1 MRAAV
6 FKGPGQK
13 LSIERVDDPVPGRGE
28 VVLKVG
34 RCGICGTDLHMTEG
48 HGVTYPSG
56 TVPGHEVAGEVVD
69 VGPGVDRLK
78 VGDRIAAMP
87 LIGCGRCASCV
98 AGTPRWCKDVRFTA
112 SGYAE
117 YALAGQSEAV
127 ELPAGLSF
135 ADGALV
141 EPLAVGL
148 HGVLMAG
155 FAPDARVLVMGAGP
169 IGLAVTYWARR
180 IGVRNIVV
188 VANSSRREALA
199 YEMGASKFIVTS
211 DDAVVAVDRVLGG
224 RPDCVFECVGLPGM
238 IDRAI
243 HHVRPRG
250 TAIVLGACTTS
261 DAITPMQALM
271 KEIRVQFSLTYSRA
285 DYETVVQ
292 ALDSGAVAPRLMIT
306 DTISLDALPEVF
318 EALRRPTV
326 HCKVMIDPWKA

>member
-13 LSIERVDDPVPGRGE
+13 LSIETRDDPVVGRGE

-48 HGVTYPSG
+48 HGVTYPVG

-78 VGDRIAAMP
+78 VGDRVAAMP
-87 LIGCGRCASCV
+87 LIGCGSCDSCRT
-98 AGTPRWCKDVRFTA
+98 GRPRWCKDVRFTA

-117 YALAGQSEAV
+117 YVLAGQNEAV
-127 ELPAGLSF
+127 QLPAGLSL

-148 HGVLMAG
+148 HGVLMAS
-155 FAPDARVLVMGAGP
+155 FAPDARVLVIGAGP

-180 IGVRNIVV
+180 IGVSNILV
-188 VANSSRREALA
+188 VASSTRREALA
-199 YEMGASKFIVTS
+199 YEMGARKFMVTAE
-211 DDAVVAVDRVLGG
+211 DAVPSVHRALGG
-224 RPDCVFECVGLPGM
+224 SPDCVFECVGLPGM

-250 TAIVLGACTTS
+250 TTIVLGACTTT
-261 DAITPMQALM
+261 DVITPIQALM
-271 KEIRVQFSLTYSRA
+271 KEIRLQFSLTYSRT

-292 ALDSGAVAPRLMIT
+292 ALDSGAVAPRRMIT
-306 DTISLDALPEVF
+306 DTVSLEALPEAF
-318 EALRRPTV
+318 EALRQPTTQ
-326 HCKVMIDPWKA
+326 CKVMVDPWQA